1 MSYFKSTVE
10 RKIRE
15 MKMIMKKLI
24 SNLLIHDFRNKY
36 VQTKLWGK
44 TALLIND
51 DFYISNRNPFI
62 VIVTRDPFIVIVTS
76 TIVKAYKGNIS
87 LSILTIELKSFQFV
101 LEEGGLVYNLQ
112 IYERGKD
119 FMSSVFM
126 DKNTSRW
133 LLKSIEDVVL
143 KRNKNNLLRLEKG
156 MLTIRNPMLLGI
168 I

>member
-44 TALLIND
+44 TALLIDD

-87 LSILTIELKSFQFV
+87 LSILTIELKSFQLV
-101 LEEGGLVYNLQ
+101 LEEGGLVYNHQ

-119 FMSSVFM
+119 FMLLVFM

-133 LLKSIEDVVL
+133 LLK
-143 KRNKNNLLRLEKG
+143 NN
-156 MLTIRNPMLLGI
+156 
-168 I
+168 